1 MRILPSLLVL
11 ILAAPI
17 LADEPKVHR
26 GIPYAEPK
34 NERQMLDV
42 YAAPNAKD
50 QPVVLW
56 IHGGG
61 WRAGDRSSVQKK
73 PQAFVDKGYVFVAT
87 NHRFF
92 PTVTVKEMTGDIAKA
107 IRWVH
112 DHAKDYGGDPK
123 SIFVMG
129 HSSGAHLA
137 ALVCTDDRYLKAE
150 GLPLSIIKG
159 CVPVD
164 VSVYDIP
171 KRLKEGG
178 AVATGTLT
186 KTFGE
191 QVESQKDYSPV
202 AHVAKGK
209 NIPPF
214 LILHV
219 ADRPETKSQSNWFAD
234 KLKDAGISAKVVAA
248 EGTNHGT
255 INANLGLPKDR
266 PTEEMWAFLAWALKK
281 EQAGP
286 VVNGLQLTLSADTT
300 ETMISKDGKTE
311 KPVTLKL
318 TFTNVSDKAIKF
330 NAYDFSWSRIKGEVK
345 AMPADAVRMLRLA
358 ADRKLAPPV
367 AGDSFEIKPGQN
379 WSPANKLAF
388 PGSLPENVGA
398 KVVYEVVSPGE
409 FRVRFRYSS
418 AMIDS
423 PLAKDIWTGELVSN
437 EVVITVKK

>member
-1 MRILPSLLVL
+1 MRIFAPCLILVL
-11 ILAAPI
+11 ALPLAAG
-17 LADEPKVHR
+17 EPKVHR
-26 GIPYAEPK
+26 GVPYAEPK

-42 YAAPNAKD
+42 YAPTKGKNL
-50 QPVVLW
+50 PVVVW

-61 WRAGDRSSVQKK
+61 WRAGDKSSVQKK

-92 PTVTVKEMTGDIAKA
+92 PNVTVKEMTGDIAKA

-112 DHAKDYGGDPK
+112 DNAKDYGGDPK

-171 KRLKEGG
+171 KRLKDGG
-178 AVATGTLT
+178 EVATATFT

-191 QVESQKDYSPV
+191 KEESQRDYSPV
-202 AHVAKGK
+202 THIAKGK

-219 ADRPETKSQSNWFAD
+219 ADRPETKSQAHWLAD
-234 KLKDAGISAKVVAA
+234 KLKDAEISARVVAA

-255 INANLGLPKDR
+255 INANLGKAGDK
-266 PTEEMWAFLAWALKK
+266 PTQEMWAFLNASISKVDPVLSEQIDKLKK
-281 EQAGP
+281 LDARITFDDQKRVIG
-286 VVNGLQLTLSADTT
+286 VNLGERGVTDADLVHLKGLQHLQDLDLTRTKITGVGLVNVKDLTALTKLYVTDTKVDDSGIT
-300 ETMISKDGKTE
+300 H
-311 KPVTLKL
+311 LKGL
-318 TFTNVSDKAIKF
+318 KN
-330 NAYDFSWSRIKGEVK
+330 
-345 AMPADAVRMLRLA
+345 L
-358 ADRKLAPPV
+358 
-367 AGDSFEIKPGQN
+367 
-379 WSPANKLAF
+379 
-388 PGSLPENVGA
+388 
-398 KVVYEVVSPGE
+398 
-409 FRVRFRYSS
+409 
-418 AMIDS
+418 
-423 PLAKDIWTGELVSN
+423 ELVGLSGTKISDAALDHLR
-437 EVVITVKK
+437 ELKGLKRMFCLGTGVTDAGVEKLRRALPQCQITH

>member
-1 MRILPSLLVL
+1 MRMIPLLLILP
-11 ILAAPI
+11 LASPL
-17 LADEPKVHR
+17 LADEPKVQK

-42 YAAPNAKD
+42 YAPKKGKNL
-50 QPVVLW
+50 PVVLW

-87 NHRFF
+87 NHRFY
-92 PTVTVKEMTGDIAKA
+92 PNVTVKEMTGDIAKA
-107 IRWVH
+107 IRWIH
-112 DHAKDYGGDPK
+112 DHAKDHGGDPK

-150 GLPLSIIKG
+150 GLSLSIIKG

-178 AVATGTLT
+178 SVATATFT

-191 QVESQKDYSPV
+191 KEESQRDYSP
-202 AHVAKGK
+202 AWHVAKGK

-219 ADRPETKSQSNWFAD
+219 ADRAETKVQAHWLAD
-234 KLKDAGISAKVVAA
+234 KLKDAGIAAKVVAA

-255 INANLGLPKDR
+255 INANLGKADDR
-266 PTEEMWAFLAWALKK
+266 PTQEMWAFLNASVSKADATPTEQIDILKK
-281 EQAGP
+281 LGARITLDEQKRVIEVNLRERNVTDADLAHLKGLHHLQELDLTRTRITGAGL
-286 VVNGLQLTLSADTT
+286 VH
-300 ETMISKDGKTE
+300 IKD
-311 KPVTLKL
+311 L
-318 TFTNVSDKAIKF
+318 
-330 NAYDFSWSRIKGEVK
+330 
-345 AMPADAVRMLRLA
+345 PAL
-358 ADRKLAPPV
+358 RKLFLTQTKV
-367 AGDSFEIKPGQN
+367 DDAGIENLRGMKTLGFIGLSGTKITDAALTHFRELTELRQVFCLGTGVTD
-379 WSPANKLAF
+379 AGVEKLKRA
-388 PGSLPENVGA
+388 LP
-398 KVVYEVVSPGE
+398 KCQ
-409 FRVRFRYSS
+409 
-418 AMIDS
+418 
-423 PLAKDIWTGELVSN
+423 
-437 EVVITVKK
+437 ITH